1 LRKTH
6 PRTIQDVSQVF
17 RHSHD
22 TGGAQK
28 KVIPSIDKEI
38 YMQERDGLVTMK
50 GNPITLIGSELQV
63 GDKASDFVA
72 IDNDLN
78 PVSFDSFRGK
88 VCILS
93 SVPSLDTPVC
103 DMETRRFNDEAGR
116 LGDNVEILTISMDLP
131 FAQKRWCGAAGVDR
145 VQALSDHRDA
155 AFGQAYGVLIK
166 GLRLLARAVFVV
178 DKEGTIQYIE
188 LVKEIASEPD
198 YDSAL
203 TAVKELV

>member
-1 LRKTH
+1 
-6 PRTIQDVSQVF
+6 
-17 RHSHD
+17 
-22 TGGAQK
+22 
-28 KVIPSIDKEI
+28 
-38 YMQERDGLVTMK
+38 MQERDGLVTMK
-50 GNPITLIGSELQV
+50 GNPITLMGTEIQV
-63 GDKASDFVA
+63 GDKAPDFVA

-88 VCILS
+88 VCIVS

-116 LGDNVEILTISMDLP
+116 LGDDVEILTISMDLP

-145 VQALSDHRDA
+145 VQTLSDHRDA

-178 DKEGTIQYIE
+178 DKEGTIRYMD

-198 YDSAL
+198 YDSLL

>member
-1 LRKTH
+1 
-6 PRTIQDVSQVF
+6 
-17 RHSHD
+17 
-22 TGGAQK
+22 
-28 KVIPSIDKEI
+28 
-38 YMQERDGLVTMK
+38 MQERDGIVTMK
-50 GNPITLIGSELQV
+50 GNPITLMGTEPQV
-63 GDKASDFVA
+63 GDKAPDFVA
-72 IDNDLN
+72 VDNDLN

-88 VCILS
+88 VCIVS

-116 LGDNVEILTISMDLP
+116 LGDDVEILTISMDLP

-145 VQALSDHRDA
+145 VQTLSDHRDA

-178 DKEGTIQYIE
+178 DKEGTIRYME

-198 YDSAL
+198 YDSIL

>member
-1 LRKTH
+1 
-6 PRTIQDVSQVF
+6 
-17 RHSHD
+17 
-22 TGGAQK
+22 
-28 KVIPSIDKEI
+28 
-38 YMQERDGLVTMK
+38 MQERDGIVTMK
-50 GNPITLIGSELQV
+50 GNPITLMGTEPQV
-63 GDKASDFVA
+63 GDKAPDFVA

-88 VCILS
+88 VCIVS

-116 LGDNVEILTISMDLP
+116 LGDDVEILTISMDLP

-145 VQALSDHRDA
+145 VQTLSDHRDA

-178 DKEGTIQYIE
+178 DKEGTIRYME

-198 YDSAL
+198 YDSLL

>member
-1 LRKTH
+1 
-6 PRTIQDVSQVF
+6 
-17 RHSHD
+17 
-22 TGGAQK
+22 
-28 KVIPSIDKEI
+28 
-38 YMQERDGLVTMK
+38 MQERDGIVTMK
-50 GNPITLIGSELQV
+50 GNPITLMGTEPQV
-63 GDKASDFVA
+63 GDKAPDFVA

-88 VCILS
+88 VCIVS

-116 LGDNVEILTISMDLP
+116 LADDVEILTISMDLP

-145 VQALSDHRDA
+145 VQTLSDHRDA

-178 DKEGTIQYIE
+178 DKEGTIRYME

-198 YDSAL
+198 YDSIL

>member
-1 LRKTH
+1 
-6 PRTIQDVSQVF
+6 
-17 RHSHD
+17 
-22 TGGAQK
+22 
-28 KVIPSIDKEI
+28 
-38 YMQERDGLVTMK
+38 MQERDGLVTMK
-50 GNPITLIGSELQV
+50 GNPITLMGTELQV
-63 GDKASDFVA
+63 GDQAPDFVA

-88 VCILS
+88 VCIIS

-116 LGDNVEILTISMDLP
+116 VGEDVAILTISMDLP

-145 VQALSDHRDA
+145 VQTLSDHRDA

-178 DKEGTIQYIE
+178 DTEGTIRYVE

-198 YDSAL
+198 YESVLA
-203 TAVKELV
+203 AVKDLV

>member
-1 LRKTH
+1 
-6 PRTIQDVSQVF
+6 
-17 RHSHD
+17 
-22 TGGAQK
+22 
-28 KVIPSIDKEI
+28 
-38 YMQERDGLVTMK
+38 MQERDGLVTMK
-50 GNPITLIGSELQV
+50 GNPITLMGNELQV
-63 GDKASDFVA
+63 GDEAPDFVA

-88 VCILS
+88 VCIVS

-116 LGDNVEILTISMDLP
+116 LGDDVEILTISMDLP

-145 VQALSDHRDA
+145 VQTLSDHRDA
-155 AFGQAYGVLIK
+155 AFGQTYGVLIK

-178 DKEGTIQYIE
+178 DKEGTIRHIE

-198 YDSAL
+198 YDAVL

>member
-1 LRKTH
+1 
-6 PRTIQDVSQVF
+6 
-17 RHSHD
+17 
-22 TGGAQK
+22 
-28 KVIPSIDKEI
+28 
-38 YMQERDGLVTMK
+38 MQERDGIVTMK
-50 GNPITLIGSELQV
+50 GNPITLMGTELQV
-63 GDKASDFVA
+63 GDKAPDFVA

-88 VCILS
+88 VCIVS

-116 LGDNVEILTISMDLP
+116 LGDDVEILTISMDLP
-131 FAQKRWCGAAGVDR
+131 FAQKRWCGAAGVDK
-145 VQALSDHRDA
+145 VQTLSDHRDA

-178 DKEGTIQYIE
+178 DKEGTIRYME

-198 YDSAL
+198 YDSIL